1 MEQLGIEPKLLFA
14 QIVNF
19 AIIIIVLTKL
29 LYKPILGMLEKRRKE
44 IEAGLLLSEKMKAEE
59 AKLKEKQEKMLA
71 ETRKEVKIMIEEG
84 KKQGKEAEKE
94 IIAQAQIQAKDILE
108 KGKLEVDRRRKD
120 MEKGLRKESVDM
132 AVAMAKRLI
141 SSVLSQKDQ
150 HRLLTEQL
158 KELEKG

>member
-44 IEAGLLLSEKMKAEE
+44 IEAGLLLTEKMKEEE
-59 AKLKEKQEKMLA
+59 AKLAQKQEKMLLEA
-71 ETRKEVKIMIEEG
+71 RKEVKEMIEEG

-94 IIAQAQIQAKDILE
+94 IVAQAQVQAKDIIE
-108 KGKLEVDRRRKD
+108 KGKIEVERKRKD
-120 MEKGLRKESVDM
+120 MEKGLRKEAVDM
-132 AVAMAKRLI
+132 AAAMTKRLI

-150 HRLLTEQL
+150 HRLLSDQL
-158 KELEKG
+158 KELLKG